1 MTFPYKVAVKG
12 TKNDI
17 NVIITPQPV
26 ATSMDFLPAVTKR
39 FQAIIVEHS
48 SRANTMKGR
57 ATLKNKLIE
66 ALTDFHKQDMIA
78 PKEDKKE

>member
-17 NVIITPQPV
+17 NVVITPQPV
-26 ATSMDFLPAVTKR
+26 ATSEDFLPAVTKR

-48 SRANTMKGR
+48 SKANTMKGR
-57 ATLKNKLIE
+57 AMLKTQLID
-66 ALTDFHKQDMIA
+66 ALMDFHKQDMIK
-78 PKEDKKE
+78 PKEE